1 MVSRGLSPIGAE
13 RGRRFFK
20 FSRDP
25 HLRLLSRFGT
35 MSVISCKG
43 VTLMRGKVLV
53 GVVERDFHRFLFLKI
68 RMKQK
73 ELSIF
78 VDESGNFQYPDKD
91 SRFYIIA
98 LVLHDQSKRID
109 ENVRE
114 LERLE
119 AEIGLEEHCFHAGP
133 LIRREKAYAVMSRKW
148 RGRIF
153 SRMLAFS
160 HRVDF
165 RYHCLSV
172 DKSFVSSVAQI
183 TAELQRG
190 LVDFLRS
197 QRAELAGLSDIKVYY
212 DCGQA
217 PVTNLLL
224 ETFKKESP
232 CPVVFVQDVKPAKYR
247 LFQIADLICTTHL
260 LELKIKHHLSMTA
273 SEFKFFGGIRAF
285 EHNVLRRI
293 KAKEV

>member
-1 MVSRGLSPIGAE
+1 
-13 RGRRFFK
+13 
-20 FSRDP
+20 
-25 HLRLLSRFGT
+25 
-35 MSVISCKG
+35 
-43 VTLMRGKVLV
+43 MRGKVLV

-153 SRMLAFS
+153 SRAVRQIRHCQHYTENGILLAS
-160 HRVDF
+160 
-165 RYHCLSV
+165 
-172 DKSFVSSVAQI
+172 
-183 TAELQRG
+183 
-190 LVDFLRS
+190 
-197 QRAELAGLSDIKVYY
+197 
-212 DCGQA
+212 
-217 PVTNLLL
+217 
-224 ETFKKESP
+224 
-232 CPVVFVQDVKPAKYR
+232 R
-247 LFQIADLICTTHL
+247 L
-260 LELKIKHHLSMTA
+260 
-273 SEFKFFGGIRAF
+273 
-285 EHNVLRRI
+285 
-293 KAKEV
+293 

>member
-1 MVSRGLSPIGAE
+1 
-13 RGRRFFK
+13 
-20 FSRDP
+20 
-25 HLRLLSRFGT
+25 

-114 LERLE
+114 LERLG
-119 AEIGLEEHCFHAGP
+119 AGIGLEEHCFHAGP

>member
-1 MVSRGLSPIGAE
+1 MPIAYLRAKFNFGIIHSDLSQGGHLDARESPRGSGGKKFPPLS
-13 RGRRFFK
+13 
-20 FSRDP
+20 
-25 HLRLLSRFGT
+25 
-35 MSVISCKG
+35 
-43 VTLMRGKVLV
+43 
-53 GVVERDFHRFLFLKI
+53 FLEDS
-68 RMKQK
+68 MKRK

-109 ENVRE
+109 ESVRE

-165 RYHCLSV
+165 KYHCLSV
-172 DKSFVSSVAQI
+172 DKSFVGSIAQI
-183 TAELQRG
+183 TAELQSG
-190 LVDFLRS
+190 LEDFLRS
-197 QRAELAGLSDIKVYY
+197 QRDELSELSDIKVYY

-232 CPVVFVQDVKPAKYR
+232 CPVVFVQDVRPAKYR

-260 LELKIKHHLSMTA
+260 LELKIKHHLLMTS

-293 KAKEV
+293 KAKEI